1 MKDNV
6 LFVSKL
12 YPDALLSDFVKDAKV
27 GLDFA
32 AHNLSMA
39 IWTGFKQNG
48 IDVDILNTPQLGSW
62 PKFHN
67 TPFIKEYVNKHIVS
81 VSYLNLMYFKRKSL
95 RNHVYN
101 YMYKWCKKHKGEKKI
116 LLYNFNYIG
125 VAKKIKRLFPEVKF
139 CMIVTDL
146 PEYMSTSKGIFTSI
160 VKKTTSYQDSDKAS
174 QYDAIDG
181 FIYY

>member
-1 MKDNV
+1 MMKDNI

-12 YPDALLSDFVKDAKV
+12 YPDALLSEFVNDAKV

-48 IDVDILNTPQLGSW
+48 IDVDVLNTPQLGSW

-67 TPFIKEYVNKHIVS
+67 ALLIKEYVDGHLVS
-81 VSYLNLMYFKRKSL
+81 VPYFNMMYFKRRSL
-95 RNHVYN
+95 ESHVYN
-101 YMYKWCKKHKGEKKI
+101 YMYKWCREHNGKKKI

-125 VAKKIKRLFPEVKF
+125 VAKRI
-139 CMIVTDL
+139 
-146 PEYMSTSKGIFTSI
+146 
-160 VKKTTSYQDSDKAS
+160 
-174 QYDAIDG
+174 
-181 FIYY
+181 

>member
-48 IDVDILNTPQLGSW
+48 IDVDILNTPQLGS
-62 PKFHN
+62 
-67 TPFIKEYVNKHIVS
+67 
-81 VSYLNLMYFKRKSL
+81 
-95 RNHVYN
+95 
-101 YMYKWCKKHKGEKKI
+101 
-116 LLYNFNYIG
+116 
-125 VAKKIKRLFPEVKF
+125 
-139 CMIVTDL
+139 
-146 PEYMSTSKGIFTSI
+146 
-160 VKKTTSYQDSDKAS
+160 
-174 QYDAIDG
+174 
-181 FIYY
+181 